1 MYDNVDVFVQN
12 KVKKLF
18 VEGLVYDKIMRWKDD
33 GMGRIGL
40 IYRPPNQRPTLGELL
55 KKFEDNGIEIVPL
68 DHFYLTR
75 HNDERHLFGGP
86 IKTPAQ
92 AKRRLEEF
100 NYYATRT
107 IEQHAGD
114 DKWVALVGRHHLNT
128 TQNVLGLSE
137 LTGATG
143 IAVYGRAGRVNYGV
157 RSADP
162 RPGPSGTLTPADDLT
177 GDLQIF
183 AGEVRPV

>member
-1 MYDNVDVFVQN
+1 VIADAFRTAPGLVFGESHSSLAAFRTLYDNVDVFVQN

-75 HNDERHLFGGP
+75 HNDERTCSAAP
-86 IKTPAQ
+86 S
-92 AKRRLEEF
+92 RRLSRP
-100 NYYATRT
+100 NDDSKSSTTTPPAPSSNTQART
-107 IEQHAGD
+107 S
-114 DKWVALVGRHHLNT
+114 
-128 TQNVLGLSE
+128 GL
-137 LTGATG
+137 
-143 IAVYGRAGRVNYGV
+143 
-157 RSADP
+157 P
-162 RPGPSGTLTPADDLT
+162 W
-177 GDLQIF
+177 
-183 AGEVRPV
+183 